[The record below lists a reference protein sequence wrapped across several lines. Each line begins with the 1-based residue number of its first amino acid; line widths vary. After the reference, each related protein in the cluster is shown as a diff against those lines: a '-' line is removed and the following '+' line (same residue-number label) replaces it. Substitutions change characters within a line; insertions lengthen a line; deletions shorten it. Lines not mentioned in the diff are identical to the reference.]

1 MLKITITIIFHF
13 NWIDE
18 PAEYPDLDLDITAD
32 ELVDK
37 IKEDEELDRF
47 NFKEWYNDIDQK
59 VFVYGLDDGSL
70 KIADLLWVQDFS
82 EVHTIAFK
90 DKVAKGKS
98 TSTSSKAA
106 FLVQSLVDSAKK
118 KFTLMNATHEKL
130 LFEVRYAAE
139 SQRVKHESKS
149 RNLGVGISLGD
160 IGGNVD
166 MGYQSDVTKEVSY
179 SQDLDKAEEYDL
191 EAHCSKKV
199 NI

>member
-1 MLKITITIIFHF
+1 M
-13 NWIDE
+13 D
-18 PAEYPDLDLDITAD
+18 PDITAD

-37 IKEDEELDRF
+37 IKEDEDLDRF

-59 VFVYGLDDGSL
+59 FFVYGLDDGSM

-82 EVHTIAFK
+82 EVHTIAVK
-90 DKVAKGKS
+90 HKVAKGKS

-118 KFTLMNATHEKL
+118 KFTLLNATHEKL

-139 SQRVKHESKS
+139 SQRVKRESKS
-149 RNLGVGISLGD
+149 KNLGVGISLGD
-160 IGGNVD
+160 VGGNID
-166 MGYQSDVTKEVSY
+166 LGYQSDVTKEVRY
-179 SQDLDKAEEYDL
+179 SQDVDKAEEYDL

-199 NI
+199 DI